1 MKKKRN
7 KILSLLGE
15 DAEFD
20 GILRFRGAIRIDGRF
35 KGKILGTGDL
45 IVGANASLEA
55 VIMVSN
61 VLVTGE
67 IRGDVIADKGVDILS
82 TGRVHGNIQAPRLI
96 MEEGAIFD
104 GNCRMKNLEEGVSQQ
119 SGLEQGED
127 ADKGLSPKRNSGVI
141 QGRVLARAAV
151 VGESPTTL
159 TEGGEAD
166 TSKVPLE
173 DAEVLARCEGIGER
187 HTKTD
192 SSGYYRLTDLED
204 GQWVLGVRAKGY
216 EKMEAIIRIDGGG
229 VYEHDFD

>member
-55 VIMVSN
+55 TIMVSN
-61 VLVTGE
+61 VLVTGK
-67 IRGDVIADKGVDILS
+67 IHGDVIAHKGVDILS
-82 TGRVHGNIQAPRLI
+82 TGRVHGNIQAPRLT

-104 GNCRMKNLEEGVSQQ
+104 GNCKMTDLRQGDAQQAGPGEGEV
-119 SGLEQGED
+119 
-127 ADKGLSPKRNSGVI
+127 ADKGLSAERNSGII
-141 QGRVLARAAV
+141 QGRVLARAGEA
-151 VGESPTTL
+151 GESLTNL
-159 TEGGEAD
+159 TEGRETA
-166 TSKVPLE
+166 TSKTPLE

-187 HTKTD
+187 QTKTD

-204 GQWVLGVRAKGY
+204 GQWVLSVRAKGY
-216 EKMEAIIRIDGGG
+216 EKTEAVIRIDGGG